1 MFKVVHQTIWQPFT
15 LMKGKYVVL
24 FSLFLTKMLHQSI
37 SLFVKFSWRG
47 RQISEIDSEYTL
59 LIEVAAPSH
68 ILISLIRNVK
78 NLNQWNL
85 LPWEVAEKS
94 FFSDFYGRNKKRSN
108 LIMFFSFPAYHLHIH
123 SSLPIGLIRVTWRT
137 CGETTTLW
145 INAAITEPVI
155 WKVTTRGR
163 RRSCTQKQA

>member
-1 MFKVVHQTIWQPFT
+1 MIF
-15 LMKGKYVVL
+15 LNKGIVQRLTDFILVDHTWKPPEKDI
-24 FSLFLTKMLHQSI
+24 FSTKRFI
-37 SLFVKFSWRG
+37 AIVECRG
-47 RQISEIDSEYTL
+47 N
-59 LIEVAAPSH
+59 
-68 ILISLIRNVK
+68 LIRNVK

-123 SSLPIGLIRVTWRT
+123 SRPPIGLIPATWRT

-145 INAAITEPVI
+145 INATTTEPVI